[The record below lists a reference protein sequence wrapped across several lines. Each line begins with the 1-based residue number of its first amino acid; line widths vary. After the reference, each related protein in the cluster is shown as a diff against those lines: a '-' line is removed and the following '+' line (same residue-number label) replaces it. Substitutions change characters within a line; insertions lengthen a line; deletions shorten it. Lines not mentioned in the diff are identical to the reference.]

1 MIIDSLSNLKDY
13 ISLNPLFQDV
23 VDYINSID
31 LKKQEQGIVKIKG
44 DDLYANFTI
53 AKGKTKEQ
61 AKLET
66 HDKMIDIQIP
76 IGTTETMGY
85 ISRVILPESVYDPIN
100 DITFYNEKPE
110 NFFNVN
116 VGEFVIFFPQDAR
129 APCISHEEQIQKVI
143 FKVKV

>member
-31 LKKQEQGIVKIKG
+31 LKNQGQGIVTIKG

-53 AKGKTKEQ
+53 AKGKTKDQ

-85 ISRVILPESVYDPIN
+85 IPRVKLPESVYDPKN
-100 DITFYNEKPE
+100 DITFYNENPE
-110 NFFNVN
+110 NFINVN
-116 VGEFVIFFPQDAR
+116 VGEFVIFFPQDAH

-143 FKVKV
+143 FKVKA

>member
-1 MIIDSLSNLKDY
+1 MIIDSLTHLKDY
-13 ISLNPLFQDV
+13 VSLNPLFQDV
-23 VDYINSID
+23 VDFISHID
-31 LKKQEQGIVKIKG
+31 LKEQKQGIVKIKG
-44 DDLYANFTI
+44 DDLFANFTI
-53 AKGKTKEQ
+53 AEGKTKDQ

-85 ISRVILPESVYDPIN
+85 IPRVKLPVSVYDSQK
-100 DITFYNEKPE
+100 DITFYEETPE

-116 VGEFVIFFPQDAR
+116 VGEFVIFFPQDAH

-143 FKVKV
+143 FKVKA